1 MSDPI
6 LNKVSALNAALDERD
21 EEIQRLKQRHLKM
34 LRGLAR
40 GDYEVAAVS
49 DDGEVIMSHPT
60 AVYEDRYSDHALDE
74 RLIDRIVNDP
84 LEKQARIPFQRPVGW
99 EERRREIWRSRLAQM
114 RRVGIVISEAKP

>member
-1 MSDPI
+1 MINDYEIIEKLSR
-6 LNKVSALNAALDERD
+6 KVRERD
-21 EEIQRLKQRHLKM
+21 EEIERLKQRHLKV

-74 RLIDRIVNDP
+74 RLIDRIMNDP
-84 LEKQARIPFQRPVGW
+84 LENQARALYKRPEGW
-99 EERRREIWRSRLAQM
+99 EARQRAIWKSRFAQM
-114 RRVGIVISEAKP
+114 RRVGIVISEDMS